1 MFCQLPYIHNRSS
14 RDSLKSKCGFTLIE
28 TMLALVLLMVV
39 AVIISVGFMSAMKF
53 SGDTAIYQGLAN
65 KNDGKANNILSFA
78 TPSVTP
84 AITGQ
89 ITFNYISGY
98 AGSTIAPMYVYPYS
112 LTTTVSP
119 EDPSSKNRHVF
130 IFAPTP

>member
-65 KNDGKANNILSFA
+65 KNDGKANNILSYA

-89 ITFNYISGY
+89 VTFVFKQ
-98 AGSTIAPMYVYPYS
+98 GSDQIHTPINVYPYS

-119 EDPSSKNRHVF
+119 EDPNSKNRHVF

>member
-1 MFCQLPYIHNRSS
+1 MFKQVYTNNISRVSLQLKH
-14 RDSLKSKCGFTLIE
+14 GFTLVE
-28 TMLALVLLMVV
+28 TMLALALLLVV
-39 AVIISVGFMSAMKF
+39 VVIIAIGFMSAMKF
-53 SGDTAIYQGLAN
+53 SGDTANYQVLAN
-65 KNDGKANNILSFA
+65 KNDGKANNILSYA

-89 ITFNYISGY
+89 VTFVFKQ
-98 AGSTIAPMYVYPYS
+98 GSDQIHTPINVYPYS

-119 EDPSSKNRHVF
+119 EDPNSKNRHVF